1 MEFKK
6 CARCGCFFMSNND
19 VCCNCES
26 KDRFDIAKL
35 NNFLEENNDNFNSVE
50 SLSIASGINLNNL
63 NRFIKNNKITNLD
76 INI

>member
-26 KDRFDIAKL
+26 KDMFDIAKL
-35 NNFLEENNDNFNSVE
+35 NSIMDDNINFNSIQELSNE
-50 SLSIASGINLNNL
+50 S
-63 NRFIKNNKITNLD
+63 
-76 INI
+76 